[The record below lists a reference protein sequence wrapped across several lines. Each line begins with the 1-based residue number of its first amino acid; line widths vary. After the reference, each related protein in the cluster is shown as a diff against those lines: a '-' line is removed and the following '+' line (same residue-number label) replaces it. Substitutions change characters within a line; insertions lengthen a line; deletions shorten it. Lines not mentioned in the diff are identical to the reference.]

1 MNKVENLNKKRMPK
15 KFSTR
20 WEKRDETKELGCCG
34 QLIKFCLVTVNVLFL
49 VLGLVVFISAA
60 VLKWGNGV
68 FSKFTDIPG
77 ISELVNVSKID
88 GVSIF
93 LLVLG
98 GFIMLLS
105 FMGLIGV
112 KYLSKPFLVTYGFLV
127 LIMFLAHLIA
137 LVVLLFS
144 SSPIETQ
151 YMKALNKTMTDIN
164 EVKDF
169 KKNCD
174 IFKGLSEVF
183 KCCGLEG
190 PNDFTNKTVILTC
203 CEPNKDKVPYESG
216 CGQKSID
223 DIKKNAINLLFI
235 PSGIILVIEL
245 FAVVMVPFL
254 IGRRG

>member
-1 MNKVENLNKKRMPK
+1 MPK
-15 KFSTR
+15 KFTAR
-20 WEKRDETKELGCCG
+20 WEKKDETKELGCCG
-34 QLIKFCLVTVNVLFL
+34 HMIKFSLVIVNLLFL
-49 VLGLVVFISAA
+49 VLGLVVFITAA

-77 ISELVNVSKID
+77 IGELVNVSKID

-93 LLVLG
+93 LLILG
-98 GFIMLLS
+98 GFIMLVS
-105 FMGLIGV
+105 FLGLIGV
-112 KYLSKPFLVTYGFLV
+112 KYLSKPFLMTYGFVV

-151 YMKALNKTMTDIN
+151 YTKALNKTITEIN
-164 EVKDF
+164 ENVKEKF

-174 IFKGLSEVF
+174 VYKGLSEVF
-183 KCCGLEG
+183 KCCGLNG
-190 PNDFTNKTVILTC
+190 PNDFTNKTIISEC
-203 CEPNKDKVPYESG
+203 CEPKVPYEVG

-223 DIKKNAINLLFI
+223 DIKKNALNLLFI
-235 PSGIILVIEL
+235 PSGIILIIEL

-254 IGRRG
+254 IGRSG